1 MFKNLLTKAAIG
13 LSICAFFLLS
23 GAVAQAQTPGYY
35 TATTSS
41 YNNYPFNGGTSGG
54 SMCQFLYLPSNF
66 SSTPPTGGMLIT
78 TIYFYTGN
86 AGSYNYSNM
95 LIKLGNTTMTALS
108 SGTWNTGL
116 TTVYSQSSVS
126 WSWTSGTWYAITLST
141 PFFYNGGN
149 LIVEASQAG
158 TSNFTGG
165 MGVNYF
171 ASTTTARMYGITG
184 NTSSQGADT
193 YPLSFGFDLIP
204 AACSGTPSAPTVVTP
219 PFPPTA
225 PLCAGST
232 TTLTASNP
240 NLGNGL
246 SVQWQ
251 ISSGGS
257 SGPWA
262 NVTNGSGAT
271 TLSYTTGAVLAPTYY
286 RMGVT
291 CSNSNLTTYSA
302 PYYLLTG
309 APIPS

>member
-1 MFKNLLTKAAIG
+1 MKTNFIHKLTTVVFAFVLL
-13 LSICAFFLLS
+13 F
-23 GAVAQAQTPGYY
+23 GATAQAQTPTYAY
-35 TATTSS
+35 APTSV
-41 YNNYPFNGGTSGG
+41 GTNVFPLGNAS
-54 SMCQFLYLPSNF
+54 SNF
-66 SSTPPTGGMLIT
+66 CQWLYQPGDFSPTPPGGLLIT
-78 TIYFYTGN
+78 TIYIKSGN
-86 AGSYNYSNM
+86 AYSSGGTFTN
-95 LIKLGNTTMTALS
+95 LSIKIGTTSLSCLS

-116 TTVYSQSSVS
+116 TTVYSNASASIA
-126 WSWTSGTWYAITLST
+126 SWTTNGWVAFTLQT
-141 PFFYNGGN
+141 QFYY
-149 LIVEASQAG
+149 SG
-158 TSNFTGG
+158 TSNIILEITQSGFTNPMYLQQGTFSG
-165 MGVNYF
+165 CNR
-171 ASTTTARMYGITG
+171 RMYGSS
-184 NTSSQGADT
+184 TSASSTGADGSC
-193 YPLSFGFDLIP
+193 LSFGFDAVP

-240 NLGNGL
+240 NFGTGI
-246 SVQWQ
+246 SFQWQ

-257 SGPWA
+257 TGPWA